1 MLFFIET
8 SENESVIKNM
18 FHNEDNKQDD
28 GTYLDVQDIKYI
40 IINDIDKRV
49 KINYKIQP
57 IKALIERI
65 EDSIKTSL
73 I

>member
-1 MLFFIET
+1 
-8 SENESVIKNM
+8 M

-28 GTYLDVQDIKYI
+28 GSYSNVQDIKYI
-40 IINDIDKRV
+40 IINDTNKRV

-65 EDSIKTSL
+65 EDSMKTSL
-73 I
+73 T